1 MRDIHKRKFLKT
13 KILRIGKILQSETD
27 YKIRLFKIIKVI
39 KERQNHNEII
49 GVNEKAKVNKQT

>member
-1 MRDIHKRKFLKT
+1 MRDSHKRKFLKT